1 MLVYILDGGIPT
13 CDAPLYFIMSNDQD
27 INGKS
32 YHSSL
37 LVACLYFLVEICMR
51 VQETC
56 HHFKNRKKRD
66 VICYNVTPAIV
77 IDT

>member
-1 MLVYILDGGIPT
+1 MFVYILDGSIST

-27 INGKS
+27 TNGKI

-37 LVACLYFLVEICMR
+37 LVACLYFLVEMCRR

-56 HHFKNRKKRD
+56 HHIKNRKKQD